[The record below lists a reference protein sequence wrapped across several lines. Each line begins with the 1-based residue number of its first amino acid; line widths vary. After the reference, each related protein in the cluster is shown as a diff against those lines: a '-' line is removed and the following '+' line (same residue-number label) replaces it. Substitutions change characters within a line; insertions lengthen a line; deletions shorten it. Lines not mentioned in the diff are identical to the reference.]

1 MNLFPFFENIEGRR
15 FLIIGGGQTARQ
27 KISVLRKFTDKI
39 TVIAEK
45 TDLGDDADAGSEILI
60 LRKRFK
66 PEDLELGDYIVAA
79 TGDRELNR
87 EISQLARQAGKPVN
101 VVDDAELCTFVFP
114 AVIRRGGLVIGVS
127 TCGKSPAYAGY
138 LRREIETQIP
148 DNIEDILDMM
158 ESCRSWLPEILP
170 EQKARGAFL
179 KELLQRLLRG
189 EIVCDGTGAEK
200 ALAEEFRDRGQII

>member
-45 TDLGDDADAGSEILI
+45 TDLGDDVAAGSEILI

>member
-27 KISVLRKFTDKI
+27 KLSVLRKFTDKI
-39 TVIAEK
+39 TVVAEK
-45 TDLGDDADAGSEILI
+45 TDLGDDAAAGSEILI

-138 LRREIETQIP
+138 LRREIESQIP

-189 EIVCDGTGAEK
+189 EIVCDGAGAEK